1 MDSLE
6 KKWEVYAIKYAERN
20 DRTRNDSF
28 IFDDHAYEQHSID
41 YFIWVLKNNDQIV
54 LVDTGY
60 DQEEANRRNRPIIR
74 SPSKAIRD
82 FGINPE
88 KISDVIIT
96 HLHYDHAGG
105 LNEFPNAKF
114 HLQEM
119 EMSYATGPCMCHE
132 TIKMPFTGKHISQMV
147 ENVFSGRVIFYN
159 GTGQILPGIST
170 HMIGGHSRGLQAVK
184 VKTENGY
191 LCLAS
196 DATHFYENFI
206 KNKPFPIVV
215 DLEEMLNGFKIIKTL
230 ASSQELIIP
239 GHDPLIKNF
248 FPKYNQFDFVWR
260 LDKGPIKKINF

>member
-1 MDSLE
+1 M
-6 KKWEVYAIKYAERN
+6 A
-20 DRTRNDSF
+20 
-28 IFDDHAYEQHSID
+28 
-41 YFIWVLKNNDQIV
+41 
-54 LVDTGY
+54 
-60 DQEEANRRNRPIIR
+60 EANRRNRPIIR

-239 GHDPLIKNF
+239 GHDPLITKY
-248 FPKYNQFDFVWR
+248 FPRYNQFDFVWR

>member
-28 IFDDHAYEQHSID
+28 IFDDHAHEQHSID

-132 TIKMPFTGKHISQMV
+132 TIKMPFTGKHI
-147 ENVFSGRVIFYN
+147 
-159 GTGQILPGIST
+159 
-170 HMIGGHSRGLQAVK
+170 
-184 VKTENGY
+184 
-191 LCLAS
+191 CLLYTS
-196 DATHFYENFI
+196 PSPRD
-206 KNKPFPIVV
+206 
-215 DLEEMLNGFKIIKTL
+215 
-230 ASSQELIIP
+230 
-239 GHDPLIKNF
+239 
-248 FPKYNQFDFVWR
+248 
-260 LDKGPIKKINF
+260 

>member
-1 MDSLE
+1 
-6 KKWEVYAIKYAERN
+6 
-20 DRTRNDSF
+20 
-28 IFDDHAYEQHSID
+28 
-41 YFIWVLKNNDQIV
+41 
-54 LVDTGY
+54 
-60 DQEEANRRNRPIIR
+60 
-74 SPSKAIRD
+74 
-82 FGINPE
+82 
-88 KISDVIIT
+88 
-96 HLHYDHAGG
+96 
-105 LNEFPNAKF
+105 
-114 HLQEM
+114 M

-159 GTGQILPGIST
+159 GTGEILPGIST

-184 VKTENGY
+184 VKIENGY

-215 DLEEMLNGFKIIKTL
+215 DLEEMLNGFKTIKTL

-239 GHDPLIKNF
+239 GHDPLITNF